1 MSLNTPESI
10 TKTFNELLRDIHG
23 KPEQHVLE
31 TLGIRTMSKAVY
43 TTENIGHYGLGFDDY
58 CHFTSPIRR
67 YPDVLVHRIVHQV
80 LQGNIK
86 PTKGLEEMCKHC
98 STQERNAMDAERSAT
113 KYKQVEYMQQFVGET
128 FEGMISGVAA
138 FGVFVETIEHKCE
151 GMLPIS
157 DLLDIDRFEFSEQ
170 EYALIG
176 RNTGI
181 RFTIGE
187 KIKIKVVRADL
198 DKRQIDFHLAEM
210 PEQIERKAPP
220 KLKKDMK
227 SSSIKKKR

>member
-1 MSLNTPESI
+1 
-10 TKTFNELLRDIHG
+10 
-23 KPEQHVLE
+23 
-31 TLGIRTMSKAVY
+31 
-43 TTENIGHYGLGFDDY
+43 
-58 CHFTSPIRR
+58 
-67 YPDVLVHRIVHQV
+67 
-80 LQGNIK
+80 
-86 PTKGLEEMCKHC
+86 MCKHC

-151 GMLPIS
+151 GMLPIN

-181 RFTIGE
+181 RFTIGD

-210 PEQIERKAPP
+210 PEQRERKALP
-220 KLKKDMK
+220 KLKKDLK
-227 SSSIKKKR
+227 SGNIKKKR

>member
-1 MSLNTPESI
+1 
-10 TKTFNELLRDIHG
+10 
-23 KPEQHVLE
+23 
-31 TLGIRTMSKAVY
+31 
-43 TTENIGHYGLGFDDY
+43 
-58 CHFTSPIRR
+58 
-67 YPDVLVHRIVHQV
+67 
-80 LQGNIK
+80 
-86 PTKGLEEMCKHC
+86 
-98 STQERNAMDAERSAT
+98 MDAERSAT

-151 GMLPIS
+151 GMLPIN

-210 PEQIERKAPP
+210 PEQRERKVLP
-220 KLKKDMK
+220 KLKKELK
-227 SSSIKKKR
+227 SGNIKKKR